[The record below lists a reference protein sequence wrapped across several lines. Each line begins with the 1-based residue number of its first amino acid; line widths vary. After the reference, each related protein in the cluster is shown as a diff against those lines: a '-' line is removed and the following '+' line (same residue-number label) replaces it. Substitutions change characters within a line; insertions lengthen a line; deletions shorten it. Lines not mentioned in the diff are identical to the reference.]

1 MVRYSVLAVGI
12 NSTKKEKA
20 KIQKE
25 LKLDNINLDVASIK
39 EILFRLEEG
48 KITALIAGKNPNKYN
63 YILIQSGWST
73 THMAYLLHLYLK
85 SQKIPHNIPSTQS
98 TKLSDIFLLSSKGV
112 SVPNT
117 FFQNGSKI
125 DEARILKI
133 EETCKFPCIYKTVL
147 GSLGSNV
154 YLVNRREDIEEV
166 IRKNGKLNKY
176 IFQEYIPNDFD
187 YRVVVANDIA
197 TSVCKRTRVDDKYR
211 NNVALGATEEFVTIE
226 NTPLDVLDIAVGASH
241 ALKLNWAGVDVVTD
255 NRTNKNY
262 VLEVNRRP
270 GLTERSSEISALY
283 GYLKGLAPIKD

>member
-226 NTPLDVLDIAVGASH
+226 NTPLD
-241 ALKLNWAGVDVVTD
+241 
-255 NRTNKNY
+255 
-262 VLEVNRRP
+262 
-270 GLTERSSEISALY
+270 
-283 GYLKGLAPIKD
+283 